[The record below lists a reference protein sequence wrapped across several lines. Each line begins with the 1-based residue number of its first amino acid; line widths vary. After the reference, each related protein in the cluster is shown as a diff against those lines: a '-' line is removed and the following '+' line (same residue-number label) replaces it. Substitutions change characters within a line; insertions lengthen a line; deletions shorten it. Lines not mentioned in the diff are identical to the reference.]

1 LTNYNAFGKHFNV
14 IVDGVFHSR
23 VPVFVINKEVDF
35 INIAMK
41 FFMIPTTKDINP
53 QYDEE
58 RAKELVENVPNIIA
72 IVVTD
77 KGMFPIVN
85 SEVPFGVG
93 PENHII
99 CRTDAGREFALLN
112 SDMLTPTDIK
122 VKKRR
127 N

>member
-1 LTNYNAFGKHFNV
+1 MTNYNAFGKHFDTIANSL
-14 IVDGVFHSR
+14 FHSR
-23 VPVFVINKEVDF
+23 VPVFMVNKEVNF
-35 INIAMK
+35 INIMMK
-41 FFMIPTTKDINP
+41 FFMIPTTKDVTP

-112 SDMLTPTDIK
+112 SDMLTATDIK